1 MLTQESRCDVHER
14 IPSIVRCFGE
24 AEVQQGAD
32 KDAAVA
38 GVVQEVRMRRR
49 AASALPLGIERPA
62 AAAALLLGIERP
74 AAAACMGMRPAAGG
88 RRITEVERRP
98 AVCLVECGSVLC

>member
-49 AASALPLGIERPA
+49 AA
-62 AAAALLLGIERP
+62 AALSLGIERP
-74 AAAACMGMRPAAGG
+74 AAAACMGMRPAAG
-88 RRITEVERRP
+88 RQRITEMERRP
-98 AVCLVECGSVLC
+98 AARPIVNCGSFVC